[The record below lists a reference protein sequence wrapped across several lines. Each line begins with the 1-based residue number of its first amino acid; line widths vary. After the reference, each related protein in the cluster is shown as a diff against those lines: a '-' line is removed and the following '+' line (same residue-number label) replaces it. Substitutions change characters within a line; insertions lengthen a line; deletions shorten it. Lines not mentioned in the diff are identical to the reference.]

1 MGEARE
7 SVRAEVDGE
16 VMVVTI
22 DRPEARNALRVQDKV
37 RLTEILTAAGRGEA
51 RCVVLTGS
59 GDKAFC
65 AGSDLKEMGGM
76 DATTCLQMEEVEAT
90 LHDVAM
96 RLPIPVV
103 SAVNGW
109 ALGTGCELV
118 VASDITVADP
128 SARFGQPEILNGA
141 PTPIQAALLP
151 RIVGLSRA
159 RWLVYTGQ
167 SIDAHTALDWG
178 LVNVVTEPGE
188 CLDRA
193 METARKLVEVHP
205 VSMALQKRIV
215 DSWIR
220 DSFDSAVWS
229 SKYVTASAYNSGWP
243 QSAVERMRVRRDDT
257 EHR

>member
-1 MGEARE
+1 MSEARE
-7 SVRAEVDGE
+7 AVRVDVDGE

-51 RCVVLTGS
+51 RCVVLTGA

-65 AGSDLKEMGGM
+65 AGSDLKEMAGM

-90 LHDVAM
+90 LHDVTM

-103 SAVNGW
+103 AAVNGW

-118 VASDITVADP
+118 VTSDIVLADP

-151 RIVGLSRA
+151 RIIGLGRA

-167 SIDAHTALDWG
+167 TIDARTAAEWG
-178 LVNVVTEPGE
+178 MVSVVTEPGAS
-188 CLDRA
+188 LARA
-193 METARKLVEVHP
+193 VETARELVKVHP

-220 DSFDSAVWS
+220 DSFDSSVWS

-243 QSAVERMRVRRDDT
+243 QSAVERMHLRRDDAET
-257 EHR
+257 R